1 MSRMSNMLRILTFLL
16 FNPCFAFE
24 LKNCKNAYDDQLCK
38 LQDDYDE
45 TKVPRSLPLTL
56 TPWTSDI
63 MEITEVNIIEGYVTI
78 FLRLAVCWKDQ
89 NLAFKPT
96 NQT

>member
-1 MSRMSNMLRILTFLL
+1 MSVKLITLTLL
-16 FNPCFAFE
+16 FFNSCFAIE
-24 LKNCKNAYDDQLCK
+24 IKPCKTAPYNKLCK

-45 TKVPRSLPLTL
+45 TKVTRSLPLKL
-56 TPWTSDI
+56 SPWTTDI

>member
-1 MSRMSNMLRILTFLL
+1 MLRILTFLL
-16 FNPCFAFE
+16 LNPCFAFE
-24 LKNCKNAYDDQLCK
+24 LKHCKNAYDDQLCK

-56 TPWTSDI
+56 TPWIIDI
-63 MEITEVNIIEGYVTI
+63 MEITEINIIEGYVTI